1 MGLETTVIKCKDGQT
16 GSEVNVA
23 REKEDSAQQNHSDDF
38 KMKQEM
44 RLKEPGKWVS
54 TQYLHRTMQHA
65 QAYVMLT
72 LGSTEPSRQSPG
84 HTHVYGFECVCGAAY
99 SHACTFFRST
109 LNCRNKFLLI
119 LPCSVSLNTS
129 KNQNITV
136 GHKRLL
142 RLHIHI
148 QRINFSDEKQN

>member
-54 TQYLHRTMQHA
+54 TQYLHRAMQHA
-65 QAYVMLT
+65 HAYVMLT
-72 LGSTEPSRQSPG
+72 LGSTEPSRQSLLDTPMCTDLSVCVVL
-84 HTHVYGFECVCGAAY
+84 HTRM
-99 SHACTFFRST
+99 HAHSST
-109 LNCRNKFLLI
+109 
-119 LPCSVSLNTS
+119 
-129 KNQNITV
+129 
-136 GHKRLL
+136 
-142 RLHIHI
+142 
-148 QRINFSDEKQN
+148 QR